1 MKQVGRSSIVPVKAI
16 FSKEKQPRFYSMRNS
31 VGKLNGH
38 FSLVL
43 GGEAQR
49 GNGAGGGLFEIFDE
63 LAGRND

>member
-1 MKQVGRSSIVPVKAI
+1 MRTYRH
-16 FSKEKQPRFYSMRNS
+16 RFFLYFLNECIRA